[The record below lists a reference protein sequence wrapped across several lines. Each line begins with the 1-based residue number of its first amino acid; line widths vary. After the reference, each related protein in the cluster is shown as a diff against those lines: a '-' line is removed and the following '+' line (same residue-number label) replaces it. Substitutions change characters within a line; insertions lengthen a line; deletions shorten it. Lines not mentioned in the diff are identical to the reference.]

1 MYIIDPEKEKKEILN
16 RYRYLLS
23 AWKAKSEK
31 DRRLVRKAF
40 TFAVEAHKDMRRKSG
55 EPYIYHP
62 IEVARICIEEI
73 GLGTTSILAALMH
86 DVVEDTE
93 YTLADIEGMFGPV
106 VARIIDGLTKVRT
119 FVHAQDTDSG
129 SLQAETF
136 RKILQIFLSEDIR
149 VILIKLADR
158 LHNMRTLEFLNRGTQ
173 LKISSETH
181 IFFAP
186 LANRLG
192 LYLVKTEL
200 EDLVLKFTEPEA
212 YATIDQKLKDSELE
226 RARFINSFILPLKR
240 SMAEQGF
247 QFRITGRIKSHHSI
261 WEKLQKKDVS
271 LEEVYDL
278 FAVRI
283 IIDTPREKEKLDCWR
298 VYSIISDFYKP
309 NRERLRDWISNP
321 KANGY
326 ESLHT
331 TVMSHE
337 GRWVEVQIRSK
348 RMDDIAEKGY
358 AAHWKYK
365 QQGDSESGIDEWLR
379 QAKEIIE
386 GNTESDAL
394 ELVDEFTRSLF
405 GEEIYVVTPKG
416 DEVKLPAGS
425 TTLDFAFFIHSQ
437 IGTKAIGAK
446 VNYKLVP
453 LEYKLNNGDQIE
465 IITSSRQKP
474 KEEWLSIVTTAKARS
489 RIKEALR
496 EERKLAI
503 IRGKKKLDEILSTN
517 EIKPGSETLKT
528 IQTALQIK
536 DPNEIYLRL
545 ENGSLGSDEILHSL
559 RPPGRE
565 GIFNL
570 FLRPFF
576 RLIGSPGD
584 ASEEEILSTIHENP
598 GSLLLSEDV
607 KEFKTVVAVCCQPV
621 PGDDVIGLR
630 INPEEIEIHRTICP
644 HALQFMSKHGDKI
657 VKSKWKPQEDVSFL
671 CGLMVRTG
679 ERKGM
684 IKDLLDVIS
693 VQFNLNI
700 RSLHIETAGQISRG
714 IFMVYV
720 QHTKTISDLIEGLK
734 KVPGV
739 MIVKR
744 INKLEEKNPMASE

>member
-1 MYIIDPEKEKKEILN
+1 MYIIDPEQEKKEILK

-23 AWKAKSEK
+23 AWKAKSDK

-62 IEVARICIEEI
+62 IEVARICVEEI
-73 GLGTTSILAALMH
+73 GLGTTSILCALLH

-106 VARIIDGLTKVRT
+106 VARIIDGLTKVRG
-119 FVHAQDTDSG
+119 FVHAQQSG

-136 RKILQIFLSEDIR
+136 RKILQVFLSEDIR

-158 LHNMRTLEFLNRGTQ
+158 LHNMRTLEFLSRETQ
-173 LKISSETH
+173 LKIASETH
-181 IFFAP
+181 FFFAP

-192 LYLVKTEL
+192 LYLIKTEL

-212 YATIDQKLKDSELE
+212 YTTIDQKLKDTEIE
-226 RARFINSFILPLKR
+226 RARFINKFILPIKR

-247 QFRITGRIKSHHSI
+247 SFRITGRIKSHHSI
-261 WEKLQKKDVS
+261 WNKLQKKDVS
-271 LEEVYDL
+271 LDEIYDL
-278 FAVRI
+278 FAIRI
-283 IIDTPREKEKLDCWR
+283 VIDTPREKEKLDCWR
-298 VYSIISDFYKP
+298 VYSLISDHYKP

-331 TVMSHE
+331 TVMSQE
-337 GRWVEVQIRSK
+337 GRWVEIQIRSK

-386 GNTESDAL
+386 GNKESDAL

-425 TTLDFAFFIHSQ
+425 TTLDFAYFIHSH
-437 IGTKAIGAK
+437 IGNSAIGAK
-446 VNYKLVP
+446 VNHKLVP
-453 LEYKLNNGDQIE
+453 LEYKLNNGDQVE

-474 KEEWLSIVTTAKARS
+474 KEEWMEIVTTAKARS

-503 IRGKKKLDEILSTN
+503 ARGKEMLEAILLEQEILPDQKITANLLSALQLQDIS
-517 EIKPGSETLKT
+517 EVYLRIEKGILGSE
-528 IQTALQIK
+528 
-536 DPNEIYLRL
+536 EV
-545 ENGSLGSDEILHSL
+545 LHIL

-576 RLIGSPGD
+576 RLIGSPGNAD
-584 ASEEEILSTIHENP
+584 EAELISNIHENP
-598 GSLLLSEDV
+598 GNLLLSEDI
-607 KEFKTVVAVCCQPV
+607 KEFKTTVAACCQPV

-630 INPEEIEIHRTICP
+630 ITPEEIEIHRTICP
-644 HALQFMSKHGDKI
+644 HALQFISKHGDKI

-671 CGLMVRTG
+671 CGIMVRTG

-700 RSLHIETAGQISRG
+700 RSLHIETTGQISRG

-720 QHTKTISDLIEGLK
+720 QHTKTISDLIESLK
-734 KVPGV
+734 KVQGV
-739 MIVKR
+739 MLVKR
-744 INKLEEKNPMASE
+744 INKLEEKNPLASE